1 MTTFLVIVVLVLILG
16 CALAKAMTSSMI
28 LKSRQKLAA
37 ISAEEMKTASLRRQ
51 VEAHLK
57 VLQDK
62 ERQVRG
68 DQKKLKAQLSEVQAQ
83 LDEPNGDE
91 GVKSD

>member
-1 MTTFLVIVVLVLILG
+1 MTTFLVIAVIVLVLG

-28 LKSRQKLAA
+28 AKSRQELAA

-62 ERQVRG
+62 ERQVRR
-68 DQKKLKAQLSEVQAQ
+68 DQKKLKTQLSEVQAELNEQ
-83 LDEPNGDE
+83 GKIE
-91 GVKSD
+91 VV

>member
-1 MTTFLVIVVLVLILG
+1 MTTFLVIAVILLILG
-16 CALAKAMTSSMI
+16 CALAKAMTSGMI
-28 LKSRQKLAA
+28 AKSRQELAA

-51 VEAHLK
+51 LEAHLK

-68 DQKKLKAQLSEVQAQ
+68 DLKKLKTQLSEVQAQ
-83 LDEPNGDE
+83 LEEPLD
-91 GVKSD
+91 K